1 MEEEIRSRI
10 GKAARIIGVL
20 NDPVWRRKEL
30 SRKTKL
36 KVFNAIVVPTLHG
49 VW

>member
-30 SRKTKL
+30 SRKT
-36 KVFNAIVVPTLHG
+36 N
-49 VW
+49 